1 MFATIVVVDDRAPLI
16 QRGGDKE
23 WQFTVRDARRLAHRL
38 GRVKAFD
45 WHSCS
50 GTAGAAGRRCMG
62 RCTERLRM
70 RRNGSV
76 SAVCLGMGT
85 MIGYERI
92 VTTIGERN

>member
-1 MFATIVVVDDRAPLI
+1 
-16 QRGGDKE
+16 
-23 WQFTVRDARRLAHRL
+23 
-38 GRVKAFD
+38 
-45 WHSCS
+45 
-50 GTAGAAGRRCMG
+50 
-62 RCTERLRM
+62 M